1 MNGSVSKQQS
11 SYSKGLVLGFTM
23 AEIMVLVIFSLLLVL
38 SFILLDKDRK
48 IERLTKISEANASEV
63 HNLEQRLSLILDSYS
78 KNRNEFEDLFR
89 ELALAKKRENDVK
102 VLRKAIL
109 SLSEKSSKL
118 QKTKDI
124 LEKFNLPCNDLDEL
138 EKALEKGVKSTSIVE
153 KMREQLDGDGLTD
166 NERIEQTLER
176 ILEERRSLESSV
188 TNLNRKVKKI
198 SEKLQKLGHGTEM
211 PACWVSAETG
221 KPEYIFDIALT
232 STGFIISD
240 RKIEGREDEKL
251 SLPLDEIEFGT
262 EISPSKF
269 LKKFGPIYEWSKRN
283 GCRFFVRVFDLTKA
297 DEKNIYKKETRV
309 LEQRFYKYEV
319 LDESFPMQG
328 EPKLQN

>member
-1 MNGSVSKQQS
+1 MNDSISRQQS

-38 SFILLDKDRK
+38 SFILLDKDKK
-48 IERLTKISEANASEV
+48 IKKLTKIVEAKAAEV
-63 HNLEQRLSLILDSYS
+63 HSLEQRLSLILDSYS
-78 KNRNEFEDLFR
+78 KSRNEFEDLFR
-89 ELALAKKRENDVK
+89 ELALAKERKNDIN

-153 KMREQLDGDGLTD
+153 KMREQLDGLTD
-166 NERIEQTLER
+166 NEQIEGTLER
-176 ILEERRSLESSV
+176 ILAERRSLESSV

-232 STGFIISD
+232 STGFLIVD
-240 RKIEGREDEKL
+240 RKIEGREEDKL
-251 SLPLDEIEFGT
+251 NLPLDKIEFGT
-262 EISPSKF
+262 EINSSKF
-269 LKKFGPIYEWSKRN
+269 LKEFGPIYEWSKRN

-297 DEKNIYKKETRV
+297 DEKSIYKKETRV

-319 LDESFPMQG
+319 LDESFPMKG
-328 EPKLQN
+328 ESKLQN